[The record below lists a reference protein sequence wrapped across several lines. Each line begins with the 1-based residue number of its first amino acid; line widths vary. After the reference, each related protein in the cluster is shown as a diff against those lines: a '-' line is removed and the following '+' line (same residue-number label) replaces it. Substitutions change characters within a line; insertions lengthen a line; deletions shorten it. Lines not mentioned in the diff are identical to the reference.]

1 MRTTISAAILV
12 TCLALV
18 APPLEAQRTDNWDPE
33 RVYMS
38 RDDLRQLLGRLE
50 QTVNSSAYSSKLRN
64 QARDQAEL
72 IRIRLEEGDFQVG
85 DRVLLTVEEEPALT
99 DTFTVTED
107 RTILF
112 PDIGPVSLAGLLR
125 AELEF
130 HISTYLERFLREPKV
145 VARSLIPITVVGG
158 VVRPGF
164 YTVPSQQR
172 LDDVLMI
179 AGGPAATAKITE
191 IRVERG
197 RDVIWDVEPLQEAIT
212 AGRTLDQLNL
222 RAGDRV
228 LVPLESEGI
237 FGGETNVRTITLLL
251 SIPLSIVAILAI
263 F

>member
-1 MRTTISAAILV
+1 
-12 TCLALV
+12 
-18 APPLEAQRTDNWDPE
+18 
-33 RVYMS
+33 MS
-38 RDDLRQLLGRLE
+38 RADLQDLLGRLE
-50 QTVNSSAYSSKLRN
+50 QTANSSAYSSKLRG

-85 DRVLLTVEEEPALT
+85 DRVLLTVEEEPTLT

-125 AELEF
+125 AELEPY
-130 HISTYLERFLREPKV
+130 IATYLERYLREPKV
-145 VARSLIPITVVGG
+145 MARSLIPITVVGG

-179 AGGPAATAKITE
+179 AGGPAPTGKITE

-228 LVPLESEGI
+228 LVPIESQGI
-237 FGGETNVRTITLLL
+237 LGGENNIRTISILLG
-251 SIPLSIVAILAI
+251 IPLTIVGLIAI
-263 F
+263 FSGGSSQPM